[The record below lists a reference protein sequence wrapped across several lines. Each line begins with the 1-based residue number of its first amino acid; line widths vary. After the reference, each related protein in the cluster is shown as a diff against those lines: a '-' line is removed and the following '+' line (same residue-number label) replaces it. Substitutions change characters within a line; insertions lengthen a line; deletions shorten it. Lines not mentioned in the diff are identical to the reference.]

1 VAMVLVVSVLVA
13 LLGVGGGITSV
24 RDMSLLASW
33 DLVDWRSVLG
43 AEAMNLLV
51 HLSLGNIVLRV
62 VMASLVS
69 MLTKRSVVSAWVT
82 SISGVWLGSSLP
94 FSEWWKIFLSEAVD
108 FLVHASLGDITVV
121 LLVMLPGLALVKGTA
136 IVGRSVT
143 SVWHMWQAASS
154 LLSNWGAVLSGETV
168 HFFVHFALSNIMLGV
183 MMVLL
188 VALLV

>member
-94 FSEWWKIFLSEAVD
+94 FSEWWKIFLGEAVD

-143 SVWHMWQAASS
+143 SVWQMWQAASS